1 MDVALLRTRLP
12 SFLAVFIDIFS
23 FGLMYPLIVGLFHT
37 GWVAQS
43 YTVAAR
49 DVFLSLS
56 LSLFPVGMFFGA
68 SLLGDLSDAL
78 GRRRT
83 LMLCMGGLAVG
94 YGLMWTSLELQI
106 MWVFLAGRLLSGLM
120 AGTAAIA
127 QATMMD
133 AAAPEQ
139 RSAAMAAL
147 TLVNTVG
154 LVAGPAIGGVLGHWD
169 FRLPLALA
177 LLLCLVTL
185 FTLGSTR
192 FAGDVSRRALRLDW
206 RQPFLLFARVAARPA
221 LVTPVSAFCLFQF
234 GFLIYYTFILIEMQ
248 RSYGFSTAA
257 LGLFSMMMGV
267 GFVIGTSY
275 GYKAASKL
283 LCPDWRWRSLGSSS
297 VASSVATA
305 LPIPAWAQ
313 VVLTVLIA
321 ISNVLAFVTLLA
333 AISAAAEEAEQG
345 WALGVGNAG
354 VALCV
359 FAASLLSSL
368 LSIVP
373 IEAFLVAGGV
383 IILGW
388 QSSGHASWAYSSSR
402 TGLVW
407 SFRSTSGHRTHSQ
420 ILRIPSAKQ
429 ADERRDFFAC
439 DAICDP
445 SVTETG

>member
-12 SFLAVFIDIFS
+12 LFLAVFIDIFS

-43 YTVAAR
+43 YAATSR
-49 DVFLSLS
+49 DALLSLS

-83 LMLCMGGLAVG
+83 LMVCMGGLAVG
-94 YGLMWTSLELQI
+94 YGLMWTSLELRV
-106 MWVFLAGRLLSGLM
+106 MWLFLAGRLLSGLM

-133 AAAPEQ
+133 AAAPGQ

-169 FRLPLALA
+169 FRLPLGFA
-177 LLLCLVTL
+177 LLLCLATL
-185 FTLGSTR
+185 FTLASAS
-192 FAGDVSRRALRLDW
+192 FAGDVPRRALRFDW

-221 LVTPVSAFCLFQF
+221 LVMPVSAFCLFQF

-257 LGLFSMMMGV
+257 LGLFSMMMGI
-267 GFVIGTSY
+267 GFVIGTAY
-275 GYKAASKL
+275 GYKVASKL
-283 LCPDWRWRSLGSSS
+283 LGPDWR
-297 VASSVATA
+297 VAFAGLVLCGALVVATA

-313 VVLTVLIA
+313 VVMTVLIA

-333 AISAAAEEAEQG
+333 AISSAAGETEQG

-354 VALCV
+354 VALSV
-359 FAASLLSSL
+359 FAAGLLSSL
-368 LSIVP
+368 LSVVP
-373 IEAFLVAGGV
+373 VEAFLVAGGL
-383 IILGW
+383 IIL
-388 QSSGHASWAYSSSR
+388 
-402 TGLVW
+402 
-407 SFRSTSGHRTHSQ
+407 
-420 ILRIPSAKQ
+420 SAIVPARLLGARQ
-429 ADERRDFFAC
+429 VAPA
-439 DAICDP
+439 
-445 SVTETG
+445 